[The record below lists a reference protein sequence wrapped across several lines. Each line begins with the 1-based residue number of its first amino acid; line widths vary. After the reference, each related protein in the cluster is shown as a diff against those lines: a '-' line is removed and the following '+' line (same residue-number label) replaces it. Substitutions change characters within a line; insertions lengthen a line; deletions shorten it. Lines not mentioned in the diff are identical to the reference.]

1 MNAISRLKKQ
11 IADLEKK
18 LAESERARQAL
29 ESAGFD
35 IWENNFVTG
44 ENFGSNRNIFES
56 LGYTESEMP
65 HNMTELFDFIHPD
78 DLKAAKLIIEE
89 HFKGKTQ
96 RYQAEMRVKAKDG
109 SWRWVGNYGRVEE
122 RDKNG
127 GVTRFI
133 GVNFDINKRRIIEEE
148 LAEQNRELREAL
160 EHIKTLQG
168 IIPICSYCKKIRDD
182 QGYWDQVETYISRHT
197 EAEFSHSVCPDC
209 MVKHYSHIK
218 NLNIS

>member
-18 LAESERARQAL
+18 LAESERVRQAL

-44 ENFGSNRNIFES
+44 ETFGSNRNILEN
-56 LGYTESEMP
+56 LGYLEVEMP
-65 HNMTELFDFIHPD
+65 KNVEELLTFVHPED
-78 DLKAAKLIIEE
+78 QKKAEE
-89 HFKGKTQ
+89 LMQNHFSGKTP
-96 RYQAEMRVKAKDG
+96 RYQAELRIKAKDG
-109 SWRWVGNYGRVEE
+109 SWHWIGNYGRVEK
-122 RDKNG
+122 RNADG

-182 QGYWDQVETYISRHT
+182 QGYWDQVETYICRHT